1 MKKMIKY
8 VLLLLVIA
16 VVGYNS
22 IYIKKLREVK
32 SQAALT
38 FDPLTFSKKIWDQD
52 LPGKLDSAIQFSE
65 WLGAV
70 RVDTLKEDKRYSN
83 AIAVG
88 NYRYSLLKL
97 KGIATNIREDD
108 FVLKVQSGDS
118 VVNLNV
124 ATEFIYGNAIRDAS
138 GLVDGKNFSNTKD
151 LNNISEQL
159 NKKVRTEVLPEFRQ
173 KLKQGML
180 LEVVGALEYNKE
192 HIRVND
198 LEVIPIRVTI
208 FD

>member
-1 MKKMIKY
+1 MRCR
-8 VLLLLVIA
+8 
-16 VVGYNS
+16 S
-22 IYIKKLREVK
+22 IR
-32 SQAALT
+32 
-38 FDPLTFSKKIWDQD
+38 
-52 LPGKLDSAIQFSE
+52 
-65 WLGAV
+65 
-70 RVDTLKEDKRYSN
+70 
-83 AIAVG
+83 
-88 NYRYSLLKL
+88 
-97 KGIATNIREDD
+97 GID